1 MSCQQRGAP
10 AGRDWPADTGS
21 EPGCGPGPR
30 WHRPSEPR
38 RDGNVRRRRTTT
50 RVRPAHAVSIRAWS
64 TAPSSRA
71 SGCVRVGWAGATRA
85 GGAEG
90 QATDVA
96 MPRSSRTARVRSGRA
111 DAMRRSGSRSGGRRT
126 RRPTGTVRHPAG
138 GRRRT
143 PAAGG
148 RPGPG
153 RRVGHDLDPEARRHR
168 GHESVVQLPRTVHA
182 RQQDH
187 THAISTRS
195 HSPPDRRARFP
206 CTCRACRGR
215 CRAWS

>member
-1 MSCQQRGAP
+1 MWPRSAVASTFRTSARRERATTAGNDASAACSRRVHSCVVHRAII
-10 AGRDWPADTGS
+10 AG
-21 EPGCGPGPR
+21 
-30 WHRPSEPR
+30 
-38 RDGNVRRRRTTT
+38 
-50 RVRPAHAVSIRAWS
+50 IRM
-64 TAPSSRA
+64 
-71 SGCVRVGWAGATRA
+71 RA
-85 GGAEG
+85 GGMGRGNPSRGAEG

-111 DAMRRSGSRSGGRRT
+111 DAMRRSGSRSGRRRT
-126 RRPTGTVRHPAG
+126 RRSTGTARHPAG

-182 RQQDH
+182 RQQH
-187 THAISTRS
+187 HAHAISTRS

-206 CTCRACRGR
+206 CICRACRGR